1 MLRDRYASQDLC
13 ALVPQLQLALDP
25 ELAQLDQLLDDDEL
39 FQRVRADLIRR
50 RPHTATRGRH
60 STPVEVIL
68 RLLVVKRL
76 YNWSYAQTEHFV
88 ADSLVLRQFCRLY
101 LEAVPDDTTLIRWAN
116 LIGPET
122 VAALNDRVVELARS
136 LKVTRGRKLRI
147 DATVVETDIHHPTD
161 SRLLGDGVRV
171 LSRLL
176 RRAKTVLGEGAAL
189 GKAAFRTRTRSVR
202 RLAQQLH
209 RVARRKGEQAAEE
222 LRQAYAKLLDI
233 AQASRAQAERVR
245 AALQERGEATAH
257 RLVERFEHVLPLV
270 EQAIDQATRRVLPG
284 EPVPSEEQVLSL
296 FEPHTQVIRRHKAGQ
311 PTEFGRKLLLDEV
324 EGGII
329 SRYEVLDD
337 VGPEHPHLPRSLAAH
352 QQRFARAP
360 DVLAGDRGCYSPE
373 NEALARQAGV
383 KQIVLPK
390 TGRVSRERQQ
400 HERQRWFRRGFR
412 FRAGIEGRIHVLQRD
427 YGLDRCRDHGEAGLG
442 RWVGWGIVTHNL
454 AQIARTVAR
463 RPARPAR
470 RVA

>member
-1 MLRDRYASQDLC
+1 MLRDRYAPQDLF
-13 ALVPQLQLALDP
+13 ALVPKLQLALDP

-39 FQRVRADLIRR
+39 FQRVRADLVRR

-76 YNWSYAQTEHFV
+76 YNWSYEQTEHFV
-88 ADSLVLRQFCRLY
+88 GDSLVLRQFCRLY
-101 LEAVPDDTTLIRWAN
+101 LEPVPDDTTMIRWAS

-122 VAALNDRVVELARS
+122 VAALNDRVVELARA

-147 DATVVETDIHHPTD
+147 DATVVETNIHHPTD

-171 LSRLL
+171 VSRLL
-176 RRAKTVLGEGAAL
+176 RRAKTVLGEQVEL
-189 GKAAFRTRTRSVR
+189 GKEAFRTRTRSVR

-222 LRQAYAKLLDI
+222 LRQAYAKLVDI
-233 AQASRAQAERVR
+233 AQASRAQALRVR
-245 AALQERGEATAH
+245 AALQGQADAVAQ
-257 RLVERFEHVLPLV
+257 RLVERFDHFVPLL
-270 EQAIDQATRRVLPG
+270 EQAIEQATRRVLRG
-284 EPVPSEEQVLSL
+284 EAVPSEEKVVSL

-311 PTEFGRKLLLDEV
+311 PTEFGRKVLLDEV

-329 SRYEVLDD
+329 SRYEVLDA
-337 VGPEHPHLPRSLAAH
+337 GGLEHPHLPRSLAAH

-360 DVLAGDRGCYSPE
+360 DVLAGDRGLYSPE

-383 KQIVLPK
+383 KRVVLPK
-390 TGRVSRERQQ
+390 TGRLSRERQQ
-400 HERQRWFRRGFR
+400 HERQRWFKRGFR
-412 FRAGIEGRIHVLQRD
+412 FRAGIEGRINVLRRD
-427 YGLDRCRDHGEAGLG
+427 YGLDRCRDHGAVGMG

-454 AQIARTVAR
+454 VQIARMQAR